1 MTVTS
6 GFFNSQNHDRVYDAE
21 QLSSI
26 FDGVILDG
34 VYQGVGDAFQVVPN
48 ENLDNSVIV
57 KTGRAWFDH
66 TWIVNDSDF
75 SITLSPPNTAL
86 DRYDAIVLDI
96 DRTLSVRSNS
106 IKYIAGE
113 YSATPTYPTLVKS
126 ELHNQYPICYI
137 QVLHGSD
144 GPISQSY
151 IINKVGT
158 SDCPIVTGVLEVM
171 NSDMFTAKME
181 SEFYEWFD
189 GIKTSL
195 DGDVAANLQRQI
207 TDLQDQL
214 NKQAEYGI
222 SEENYNFS
230 QNAKIS
236 LVYNSAKNYSH
247 LITILQDGCF
257 VTISSRDEQANGS
270 VDFST
275 LYANLHNSEGLCL
288 QSLPILTKDENRD
301 TVESVALCYADMDEY
316 PATMKFAYV
325 YGVYNNDTEYYNNF
339 RCRYYTLTIS
349 SEKIMSI
356 NSVTQD
362 VPAHNIAKTTHYNF
376 SALPAYM
383 NDGSRII
390 GSSVVDMSSTFDHY
404 CGCLFRLTEDGTIS
418 QAVETTDTASNVSTL
433 GMCVTDYAN
442 TALYYG
448 SGNGR
453 WTTYSPS
460 SLTKLT
466 DSEHSFDTVID
477 SYRDLKAWNDAYF
490 FVNGKQY
497 SYCKN
502 TYDFRADLNNINP
515 SISLISDI
523 SKAESSIGY
532 LGGYISKN
540 GSVLLSNTDSSN
552 SNCTFSA
559 ALFSSGLNI
568 WSTPTDLPIVN
579 SQNAVIDNANTN
591 DVASSSSLVHPY
603 KFWESSDK
611 KTFLISV
618 SSYLQFRE
626 VKEAD
631 DKRNTITMY
640 PNNANIVIRIEV
652 D

>member
-75 SITLSPPNTAL
+75 SITLSPPNAAL

-106 IKYIAGE
+106 IKYIAGD
-113 YSATPTYPTLVKS
+113 YSTTPTYPTLVKS
-126 ELHNQYPICYI
+126 DLHNQYPICYI
-137 QVLHGSD
+137 QVLHGQS
-144 GPISQSY
+144 GPVNAAY
-151 IINKVGT
+151 IINKVGS
-158 SDCPIVTGVLEVM
+158 SDCPIVTGILESM
-171 NSDMFTAKME
+171 DSDIFTSQMQAK
-181 SEFYEWFD
+181 FDTWFD
-189 GIKTSL
+189 GIKNSL
-195 DGDVAANLQRQI
+195 EGDVAANLQQQI
-207 TDLQDQL
+207 TNLQDQL
-214 NKQAEYGI
+214 DKQAEYGI

-236 LVYNSAKNYSH
+236 LIYNSAKNYSH
-247 LITILQDGCF
+247 LITILPDGYF
-257 VTISSRDEQANGS
+257 VTISSRDEQASSS
-270 VDFST
+270 VNFRT

-288 QSLPILTKDENRD
+288 QSLPLLSEDENRD
-301 TVESVALCYADMDEY
+301 SVESVALCYADMDEY

-325 YGVYNNDTEYYNNF
+325 YGVYNSDTEYYTNF

-349 SEKIMSI
+349 SEKIMSVD
-356 NSVTQD
+356 SVTQD
-362 VPAHNIAKTTHYNF
+362 VQTDNISKMTYYNF

-390 GSSVVDMSSTFDHY
+390 GSSVVDMSGSFDHY

-418 QAVETTDTASNVSTL
+418 QAVETTTRGVNTSTL

-442 TALYYG
+442 TALYYNVG
-448 SGNGR
+448 DGG
-453 WTTYSPS
+453 WVAYSPS
-460 SLTKLT
+460 SLSRLT
-466 DSEHSFDTVID
+466 DSEHSFNTVID

-490 FVNGKQY
+490 FVNGRQY

-502 TYDFRADLNNINP
+502 TYDFRADLKNINP

-523 SKAESSIGY
+523 SKSESSIGY

-540 GSVLLSNTDSSN
+540 GSVLLSNTDKTN

-559 ALFSSGLNI
+559 ALFNSGLNI
-568 WSTPTDLPIVN
+568 WSIPTDLPIVN
-579 SQNAVIDNANTN
+579 PQNVVIDNSNGDT
-591 DVASSSSLVHPY
+591 VASSSSLVHPY

-611 KTFLISV
+611 KIFLISV

-626 VKEAD
+626 VTED
-631 DKRNTITMY
+631 DKDNTIKMY